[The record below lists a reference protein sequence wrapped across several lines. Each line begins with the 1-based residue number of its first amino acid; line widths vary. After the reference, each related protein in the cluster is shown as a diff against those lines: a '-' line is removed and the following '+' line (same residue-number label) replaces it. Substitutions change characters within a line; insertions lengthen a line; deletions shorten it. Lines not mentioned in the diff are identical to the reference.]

1 MILATLV
8 PMQAVAFA
16 LVALAAPAVVLT
28 RDLLRLVVV
37 NGFYGLILVLL
48 FVIYGAP
55 DVALSMLVVSTVAYP
70 LVLLVAITR
79 IRKGK

>member
-1 MILATLV
+1 MIVATLV
-8 PMQAVAFA
+8 PLQAVAFA

-28 RDLLRLVVV
+28 RDLLRLAVV
-37 NGFYGLILVLL
+37 NGLYGLVLVLL
-48 FVIYGAP
+48 FMIYAAP
-55 DVALSMLVVSTVAYP
+55 DVALSMLVVTTVAYP